1 MVRKI
6 VLTIVVLLLIVSA
19 GYCQTQPLQLTIKSD
34 KQVYEV
40 GEPIYVDYQIRNLSN
55 EDIKLVPMF
64 SENNDIDPMQFA
76 GDFILMGGRLKESVQ
91 VSSGGIYWPESSIG
105 GAVVIKKVEFYS
117 KKINILTIESQRYLK
132 QPGKYMIYAKYNWGK
147 HWDSLDMRDC
157 WKGAL
162 VSNTITIEVKVKG
175 KIKEQF
181 K

>member
-1 MVRKI
+1 MKKI
-6 VLTIVVLLLIVSA
+6 ALAITLLFLSVTI
-19 GYCQTQPLQLTIKSD
+19 GYCQDQPLQLIIKSD
-34 KQVYEV
+34 KQVYGV

-76 GDFILMGGRLKESVQ
+76 GDFILMGGRLKEPVQ

-147 HWDSLDMRDC
+147 HWNSLAMSDC

-162 VSNTITIEVKVKG
+162 TSNAITIEVKEKR
-175 KIKEQF
+175 
-181 K
+181 